1 MADEPD
7 VSKPAEPPKPV
18 HIGGESLADRLLP
31 HLKKIM
37 IGAVIIA
44 VILSGYYGY
53 RAFKQSKMEK
63 ETAKLASVLTVAQR
77 DVAIPGVPEDPALPP
92 FPTTKERATAILDE
106 LAKQGTDKAG
116 PVYKAGLLIDAGR
129 YDDAITELKK
139 CEKAK
144 ALEGVLCRE
153 TLGIALETKGFV
165 VHKDDAAARQQL
177 LDQALATFTAMQPDE
192 KGPRYVYAIYHQGR
206 IKAAIGKID
215 EAKALLKKAKELAPI
230 EPPRRSMLEP
240 PTFAELVDH
249 RLANLGG

>member
-18 HIGGESLADRLLP
+18 HIGGESLADRILP

-37 IGAVIIA
+37 IGGLIIV

-53 RAFKQSKMEK
+53 RAYKHSKMEK

-77 DVAIPGVPEDPALPP
+77 DVAQPGVPEDPMLPP
-92 FPTTKERATAILDE
+92 FPTAKERATAILDE
-106 LAKQGTDKAG
+106 LTKQGTDKTG
-116 PVYKAGLLIDAGR
+116 PVFRAGLLIDAGR
-129 YDDAITELKK
+129 FDEAITELKK

-144 ALEGVLCRE
+144 ALDGALCRE
-153 TLGIALETKGFV
+153 TLGIALENKALV
-165 VHKDDAAARQQL
+165 AHKDDAAARQKL
-177 LDQALATFTAMQPDE
+177 LEEALATFTAMQPDE

-206 IKAAIGKID
+206 LQATLGKIE
-215 EAKALLKKAKELAPI
+215 EAKTLLKKAKELAPV
-230 EPPRRSMLEP
+230 EPPRRSPLEA
-240 PTFAELVDH
+240 PTFSELVDH